1 MPDKESVVIQHE
13 RTKLNL
19 LNWLFLFV
27 SSYFFLY
34 CNVGQFLTA
43 GLFEW
48 IYTLAVPPFASLFG
62 VDNLTRIQ
70 YTGSGDTPF
79 HYYQVFLMICVAFVA
94 SFLLLFLMRKKSSV
108 QLFEKIVFMLVRYY
122 LIYQMIIYGLSKVFY
137 LQFIYPNDIALEKT
151 LGDMSPMGLMWTF
164 MGSSMG
170 YTMFVGWLEFFG
182 GLFLIFR
189 RTTTLGALMT
199 FGVMLNVF
207 MLNMCYD
214 VPVKLLS
221 LHMVLMSLFILYPVV
236 KEIGS
241 FFFSREEVIRGKM
254 PFFDYKEASNFM
266 LIIKVGL
273 LTVMMIR
280 MVHGNY
286 TTYKSRVQPHIFTKK
301 HFVTD
306 QKLIRDK
313 IELDS
318 IPDYKKWKTISTMTS
333 KLLCVE
339 YVDKH
344 KTYYE
349 LEINESNQY
358 IDLKRREETKFKRLT
373 YTSDGFGN
381 KIVTG
386 IFYGDSI
393 SVTLQESTHDFL
405 LKSRK
410 FHWMQEYPFN
420 R

>member
-1 MPDKESVVIQHE
+1 MPDEESVIIQDE
-13 RTKLNL
+13 RTKLTL

-27 SSYFFLY
+27 ASYFLLY

-48 IYTLAVPPFASLFG
+48 IYTLIVPPFASLFG

-79 HYYQVFLMICVAFVA
+79 HYYQVFLMICVVFVA
-94 SFLLLFLMRKKSSV
+94 SFFMLFLMRKKRSV

-137 LQFIYPNDIALEKT
+137 LQFMYPNDILLERT

-170 YTMFVGWLEFFG
+170 YTMFVGWLEFLG

-189 RTTTLGALMT
+189 RTMVFGSLMT

-221 LHMVLMSLFILYPVV
+221 LHMVFMSLYLLYPVA
-236 KEIGS
+236 KEVGS
-241 FFFSREEVIRGKM
+241 FFFSRGEVIREKI
-254 PFFDYKEASNFM
+254 PFFDYKEATNFM

-273 LTVMMIR
+273 LIVMMIR

-286 TTYKSRVQPHIFTKK
+286 SRYQSRIQPHSFTNK
-301 HFVTD
+301 HDVTD
-306 QKLIRDK
+306 QKIIKDH

-318 IPDYKKWKTISTMTS
+318 IPDHKKWKTISSMSS
-333 KLLCVE
+333 KYLCIE
-339 YVDKH
+339 YADKH
-344 KTYYE
+344 KTWYE
-349 LEINESNQY
+349 MEINEPNKY
-358 IDLKRREETKFKRLT
+358 IDLKRSEETKFKRLYCT
-373 YTSDGFGN
+373 TDEFGI
-381 KIVTG
+381 KVVTG
-386 IFYGDSI
+386 IFYSDSI
-393 SVTLQESTHDFL
+393 SVTLLESKRDFL
-405 LKSRK
+405 LRSRK
-410 FHWMQEYPFN
+410 FYWMQEYPFN
-420 R
+420 K

>member
-1 MPDKESVVIQHE
+1 MPDAESVIIHHE

-27 SSYFFLY
+27 TSYFFLY
-34 CNVGQFLTA
+34 CNAGQFLTA
-43 GLFEW
+43 RLFEW
-48 IYTLAVPPFASLFG
+48 IYTLAVPPFAGLFG
-62 VDNLTRIQ
+62 VDDLTRIQ

-79 HYYQVFLMICVAFVA
+79 NYYQVFLMICFAFVA
-94 SFLLLFLMRKKSSV
+94 SFFLLFLMRKKKSI
-108 QLFEKIVFMLVRYY
+108 QLFEKIVFMLVRYF

-137 LQFIYPNDIALEKT
+137 LQFMYPNDMLLERT

-170 YTMFVGWLEFFG
+170 YTMFVGWLEFLSG
-182 GLFLIFR
+182 IFLIFR
-189 RTTTLGALMT
+189 RTTILGAMMT

-221 LHMVLMSLFILYPVV
+221 FHMVLMSLYLLYPVL
-236 KEIGS
+236 KEVGS
-241 FFFSREEVIRGKM
+241 FFFSRGEVIRVKM

-286 TTYKSRVQPHIFTKK
+286 TTYQTRVQPHIFTKK
-301 HFVTD
+301 HNIID
-306 QKLIRDK
+306 QRIIVDN

-318 IPDYKKWKTISTMTS
+318 IPDHKKWRSLYAMSS
-333 KLLCVE
+333 KFLCVE
-339 YVDKH
+339 YADKH
-344 KTYYE
+344 KTWYE
-349 LEINESNQY
+349 MEIDEPNKY

-373 YTSDGFGN
+373 YTSDEFGT
-381 KIVTG
+381 KKVTG

-393 SVTLQESTHDFL
+393 AVTLKESEEIYL
-405 LKSRK
+405 LRSRK
-410 FHWMQEYPFN
+410 FYWMQEYPFN
-420 R
+420 K